1 MENVK
6 QKGPMQKFMSNA
18 TLDRSAVRTNNAGSE
33 RAAYKFKGRKTYRNQ
48 LSIADYT
55 FLIQVVFLQE
65 TICAHCLKGSAG
77 AAKIHWTRAGPHN
90 AVLPQAAGRYRE
102 KSQDEP
108 PLSAGPLPAWLGK
121 ILAIHP
127 ELPPARRPARRLDL
141 R

>member
-1 MENVK
+1 
-6 QKGPMQKFMSNA
+6 MQKFMSNA

-102 KSQDEP
+102 KSQRRTAAI
-108 PLSAGPLPAWLGK
+108 SRSTSSVAGKNPSPS
-121 ILAIHP
+121 ILNC
-127 ELPPARRPARRLDL
+127 RQRGDRLVGSI
-141 R
+141 